1 MFRFKKLLAVVV
13 SFLLLLSTFAGIT
26 YNVYGDIGD
35 ESTPRIVVQSVSGNP
50 GETVDVKIS
59 FENNPGITSAKL
71 LVSFPDDFTLTSV
84 SFGDIGGQSLSSEK
98 LVSPA
103 TLNWFNGI
111 SDLQTTEFVYATLTF
126 KISNNATLTSNE
138 ISIDY
143 NPNDLFNVNEVN
155 VNFTKVNGSI
165 VVFCDHTNTTLRNVL
180 SPTCTQQGYSGDTY
194 CLICG
199 KKMADGEVISALG
212 HDYQDVVTPPTCTAQ
227 GYTTHTCSR
236 CSDSYVDTY
245 TEPTGHNYGEW
256 TVTTSPTCTEPG
268 VETRVCSND
277 NKHIEMREI
286 PALGHT
292 GGKATCTNKAIC
304 ERCSQEY
311 GEIDPNYHPN
321 ANTVGYVAPTCTEPG
336 QTGVFACPDCHITF
350 TESQELSALGHNF
363 TVYVSDNNATCTAD
377 GTKTAKCERCDA

>member
-143 NPNDLFNVNEVN
+143 NPNDLFNFNEVN

-165 VVFCDHTNTTLRNVL
+165 VVF
-180 SPTCTQQGYSGDTY
+180 
-194 CLICG
+194 
-199 KKMADGEVISALG
+199 
-212 HDYQDVVTPPTCTAQ
+212 
-227 GYTTHTCSR
+227 
-236 CSDSYVDTY
+236 
-245 TEPTGHNYGEW
+245 
-256 TVTTSPTCTEPG
+256 
-268 VETRVCSND
+268 
-277 NKHIEMREI
+277 
-286 PALGHT
+286 
-292 GGKATCTNKAIC
+292 
-304 ERCSQEY
+304 
-311 GEIDPNYHPN
+311 
-321 ANTVGYVAPTCTEPG
+321 
-336 QTGVFACPDCHITF
+336 
-350 TESQELSALGHNF
+350 
-363 TVYVSDNNATCTAD
+363 
-377 GTKTAKCERCDA
+377 